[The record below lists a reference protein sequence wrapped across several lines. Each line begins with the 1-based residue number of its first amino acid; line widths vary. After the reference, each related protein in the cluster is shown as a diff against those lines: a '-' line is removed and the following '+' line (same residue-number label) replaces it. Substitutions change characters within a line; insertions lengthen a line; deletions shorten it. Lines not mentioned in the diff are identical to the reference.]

1 MPHNNRTM
9 NLLQKILW
17 QGKSKWQVLGAAIGA
32 FIGLL
37 LMLTAVQLY
46 FDLQK
51 LLEGE
56 ANPNDRFV
64 QINKKVNVFNTF
76 GVKSTFSEEEIEEIQ
91 SQDFVQKIG
100 TFTPNQFKANATSRM
115 MGFYTELFFES
126 VPDDFLDVNEPKF
139 RWRKGQ
145 KELPVILSRDYLAL
159 YNFGFAPSQGL
170 PQFTPNTI
178 KKVSIDVNVS
188 GNGLRHTFEGRVVG
202 FSDRINSVLVP
213 PDFME
218 WANNA
223 FGRGKSSESSR
234 LILQV
239 DNPMASELENFIK
252 EKGWEVSSGR
262 LIGGQFGI
270 LLNILVGAIATIG
283 FLLLLLSVLIFILNF
298 QLIISRASEE
308 IRLLLQLGYKTDQIS
323 QVLTRN
329 VLILYGVV
337 IAAVL
342 LVLFVSRFF
351 LTGWMETQGF
361 RISMNLSGLTY
372 LLILAFSALFLY
384 VNFKNIEK
392 NVRSLF

>member
-1 MPHNNRTM
+1 M

-56 ANPNDRFV
+56 ANPNDRYV
-64 QINKKVNVFNTF
+64 QVNKKVNVFNTF
-76 GVKSTFSEEEIEEIQ
+76 GVKSTFSEEEIEEIK

-100 TFTPNQFKANATSRM
+100 TFTPNQFKANATSKM

-126 VPDDFLDVNEPKF
+126 VPDAFLDVKEPKF
-139 RWRKGQ
+139 RWTKGQ

-178 KKVSIDVNVS
+178 KKVTIDINVS
-188 GNGLRHTFEGRVVG
+188 GNGLRQTFEGRVVG
-202 FSDRINSVLVP
+202 FSDRINSILVP
-213 PDFME
+213 PNFME

-223 FGRGKSSESSR
+223 FGKGKSAESSR

-239 DNPMASELENFIK
+239 ENPMAAELDNFIK
-252 EKGWEVSSGR
+252 EKGYEVSSGR

-308 IRLLLQLGYKTDQIS
+308 ISLLLQLGYKTKQIS

-329 VLILYGVV
+329 VVILYGVV

-342 LVLFVSRFF
+342 VVLFASRFF
-351 LTGWMETQGF
+351 LSGWMETQGF
-361 RISMNLSGLTY
+361 QISTNLSPLTY
-372 LLILAFSALFLY
+372 ILIIVFSGAFLL
-384 VNFKNIEK
+384 VNFRNIEK
-392 NVRSLF
+392 NVKGLF